1 MDDDDKI
8 AMRSIR
14 RWIIGTIVLLVLLGG
29 AATIIGNV
37 YDLAW
42 MPFRVNMQ
50 TRIVRNSNGYVTAQ
64 QEALRQFAM
73 DETTAH
79 GAQKLAIIRQMCEI
93 KDKIPA
99 DYVAPDIT
107 QLLAGKCI

>member
-1 MDDDDKI
+1 MDEEEI
-8 AMRSIR
+8 VIR
-14 RWIIGTIVLLVLLGG
+14 KVRKWFIGTIIVLVMIGGVVAVL
-29 AATIIGNV
+29 GNV

-50 TRIVRNSNGYVTAQ
+50 TRIVRNSNGYITAQ

-79 GAQKLAIIRQMCEI
+79 GDQKLAIIRQMCEI

-99 DYVAPDIT
+99 YFVAPDIN
-107 QLLAGKCI
+107 QLLEGKCS